1 MSRLIIRH
9 ETRYTY
15 EREVEFGPHALLLR
29 PRGGHALRVVTG
41 ALTFSPR
48 GETRWRYDAYGNCVC
63 ELKPL
68 EPAAELLVISDLE
81 IERFPAPLETREV
94 DDPHTATPIVYPPA
108 DRAVLTPYLEPLTED
123 AEGALLRWLH
133 SHAPG
138 VGEPALDYVLRLN
151 RTIHQGFDYQARY
164 EEGVQ
169 SPDQTLA
176 LGRGTCRD
184 FAWLMVE
191 SLRRLGF
198 AARFVSGYL
207 HSPGLEDVRGAGA
220 THAWCE
226 VFLPAFGWM
235 EFDPTNGLA
244 EAAALIPVAVSRTP
258 AEAAPIS
265 GTLSGDPGASQMT
278 VSVDVRLAPPIAAA
292 A

>member
-1 MSRLIIRH
+1 IVVFSRSAHEFVCEAAIHLSTGLTAQAKGHATEIYAAFESCREKMDKQLRRYKRRIRNH
-9 ETRYTY
+9 HSNRSGP
-15 EREVEFGPHALLLR
+15 VEFG
-29 PRGGHALRVVTG
+29 G
-41 ALTFSPR
+41 ASSYIL
-48 GETRWRYDAYGNCVC
+48 
-63 ELKPL
+63 
-68 EPAAELLVISDLE
+68 AA
-81 IERFPAPLETREV
+81 
-94 DDPHTATPIVYPPA
+94 
-108 DRAVLTPYLEPLTED
+108 TED

-169 SPDQTLA
+169 SPDQTLT